1 MAVQLEFKV
10 GDFEGPL
17 DLLLFLISKHKL
29 NINDIEISE
38 LLTQYLD
45 AIEQMQSAD
54 LELKSEFLEMRRACL
69 HQNCF
74 AAAEARGSGRTEK
87 RAGRTAFRVPAL
99 PRNSGKAGAHGEGS
113 PRLCTC
119 PHENQ
124 AGSHLSG
131 QPRAGRAHG
140 GLSDGGG

>member
-45 AIEQMQSAD
+45 AIEQDVYKRQ
-54 LELKSEFLEMRRACL
+54 RR
-69 HQNCF
+69 F
-74 AAAEARGSGRTEK
+74 ARSLYNG
-87 RAGRTAFRVPAL
+87 
-99 PRNSGKAGAHGEGS
+99 
-113 PRLCTC
+113 
-119 PHENQ
+119 
-124 AGSHLSG
+124 
-131 QPRAGRAHG
+131 
-140 GLSDGGG
+140 